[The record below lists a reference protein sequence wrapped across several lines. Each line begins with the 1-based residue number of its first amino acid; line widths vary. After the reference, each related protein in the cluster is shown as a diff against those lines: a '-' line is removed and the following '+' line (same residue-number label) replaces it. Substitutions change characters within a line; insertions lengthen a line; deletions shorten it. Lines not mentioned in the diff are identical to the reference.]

1 MTKTQELEVVAWEWR
16 PEDMEVGRS
25 YESKNFGLVTYR
37 GIDNFHGDKT
47 FSFDVGRG
55 QMRYTKRLN
64 EFLSP
69 RQPTMY
75 DTTSAFI
82 IKGLQ
87 EEIEHTAGLLEASQT
102 IALMLDSTIDR
113 CRRDAAEATARA
125 DAAEAERDA
134 LREKAQALLDHWDER
149 DGPEKRGSFEGVEY
163 WSPAGRMVDTQV
175 IADLRKALEANK

>member
-125 DAAEAERDA
+125 EAAETERDA
-134 LREKAQALLDHWDER
+134 LR
-149 DGPEKRGSFEGVEY
+149 
-163 WSPAGRMVDTQV
+163 
-175 IADLRKALEANK
+175 KALEPFAEAAENLDDNHRDNSPIWETPAAMGIDARHLRAARQALSGSKE